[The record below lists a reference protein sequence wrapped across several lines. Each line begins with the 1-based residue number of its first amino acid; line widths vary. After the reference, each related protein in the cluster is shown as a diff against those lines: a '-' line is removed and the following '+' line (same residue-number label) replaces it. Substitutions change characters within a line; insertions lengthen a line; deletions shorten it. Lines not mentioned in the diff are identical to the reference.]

1 MGIYNHFIT
10 KYKETDM
17 KNNKPNFL
25 LIHGAWHGGWVWN
38 EISEILRYQRYS
50 VSTPTLTGLGEKKHL
65 LSSKITIETF
75 IEDVVNHIVF
85 ENLNNIILVGHS
97 FAGSVI
103 SGVADRLKDRIQK
116 LIYFDAMILIDGQ
129 KPFDITPKETV
140 EQRIELAKKFGN
152 NISIPAPSAD
162 AFGVFDIKKSL
173 LLEEKLTPH
182 PLSAFQSKL
191 ILKNEVG
198 NGIPLSYI
206 FCTKPVY
213 KSLESSRE
221 VVRKMKWP
229 IFELNAG
236 HDAMLTH
243 PKETLNLLMK
253 ICN

>member
-1 MGIYNHFIT
+1 
-10 KYKETDM
+10 M
-17 KNNKPNFL
+17 KNNKPHFL

-75 IEDVVNHIVF
+75 IEDVVNHIIF

-116 LIYFDAMILIDGQ
+116 LIYFDAVVLKNGQ
-129 KPFDITPKETV
+129 KPFDIAPKELV
-140 EQRIELAKKFGN
+140 KQRIELAKRFGN
-152 NISIPAPSAD
+152 GISIPAPSAD
-162 AFGVFDIKKSL
+162 AFGVFDVKKSL

-182 PLSAFQSKL
+182 PLSTYQSKL
-191 ILKNEVG
+191 TIKNEIG
-198 NGIPLSYI
+198 NGIPLFYI
-206 FCTKPVY
+206 FCNNPVY

-221 VVRKMKWP
+221 VVRNLKWP

>member
-1 MGIYNHFIT
+1 
-10 KYKETDM
+10 M
-17 KNNKPNFL
+17 KNIKPHFL

-38 EISEILRYQRYS
+38 EISEILNYQGYS

-65 LSSKITIETF
+65 LSSKITIDTF
-75 IEDVVNHIVF
+75 IEDVVNHIIF

-103 SGVADRLKDRIQK
+103 SGVADKLKDRIQK
-116 LIYFDAMILIDGQ
+116 LIYFDAVILKDGQ
-129 KPFDITPKETV
+129 KPFDIAPKELV
-140 EQRIELAKKFGN
+140 KERIELAKRFGN
-152 NISIPAPSAD
+152 GISIPAPSAD
-162 AFGVFDIKKSL
+162 AFGVFDVKKSL

-182 PLSAFQSKL
+182 PLSTYQSKL
-191 ILKNEVG
+191 TIKNEIG
-198 NGIPLSYI
+198 NGIPLFYI
-206 FCTKPVY
+206 FCNDPIY
-213 KSLESSRE
+213 KSLESSRK
-221 VVRKMKWP
+221 VVRKLKWP

>member
-1 MGIYNHFIT
+1 
-10 KYKETDM
+10 M
-17 KNNKPNFL
+17 KNNKPHFL

-38 EISEILRYQRYS
+38 EISEILNYQGYS

-65 LSSKITIETF
+65 LSSKITIDTF
-75 IEDVVNHIVF
+75 IEDVVNHIIF

-103 SGVADRLKDRIQK
+103 SGVADKLKDRIQK
-116 LIYFDAMILIDGQ
+116 LIYFDAVILKDGQ
-129 KPFDITPKETV
+129 KPFDIAPKELV
-140 EQRIELAKKFGN
+140 KQRIELAKRFGN
-152 NISIPAPSAD
+152 GISIPAPSAD
-162 AFGVFDIKKSL
+162 AFGVFDVKKSL
-173 LLEEKLTPH
+173 LLKEKLTPH
-182 PLSAFQSKL
+182 PLSTYQSKL
-191 ILKNEVG
+191 TIKNEIG
-198 NGIPLSYI
+198 NGIPLFYI
-206 FCTKPVY
+206 FCNDPVY

>member
-1 MGIYNHFIT
+1 
-10 KYKETDM
+10 M
-17 KNNKPNFL
+17 KNNKPHFL

-38 EISEILRYQRYS
+38 EISEILRYQRHS

-191 ILKNEVG
+191 ILKNEIG

-206 FCTKPVY
+206 FCKKPIY

>member
-1 MGIYNHFIT
+1 MQRDIY
-10 KYKETDM
+10 M
-17 KNNKPNFL
+17 KNNKPHFL

-38 EISEILRYQRYS
+38 EISDILRYQRYS

-75 IEDVVNHIVF
+75 IEDVVNHIIF

-116 LIYFDAMILIDGQ
+116 LIYFDAIILIDGQ

>member
-1 MGIYNHFIT
+1 
-10 KYKETDM
+10 M
-17 KNNKPNFL
+17 KNNKPHFL

-38 EISEILRYQRYS
+38 EISEILNYQGYS

-65 LSSKITIETF
+65 LSSKITIDTF
-75 IEDVVNHIVF
+75 IEDVVNHIIF

-103 SGVADRLKDRIQK
+103 SGVADKLKDRIQK
-116 LIYFDAMILIDGQ
+116 LIYFDAVILKDGQ
-129 KPFDITPKETV
+129 KPFDIAPKELV
-140 EQRIELAKKFGN
+140 KQRIELAKRFGN
-152 NISIPAPSAD
+152 SISIPAPSAD
-162 AFGVFDIKKSL
+162 AFGVFDVKKSL

-182 PLSAFQSKL
+182 PLSSYQSKL
-191 ILKNEVG
+191 KIKNEIG
-198 NGIPLSYI
+198 NGIPLFYI
-206 FCTKPVY
+206 FCNDPVY
-213 KSLESSRE
+213 KSLESSRK
-221 VVRKMKWP
+221 VVRKLKWP

>member
-1 MGIYNHFIT
+1 
-10 KYKETDM
+10 M
-17 KNNKPNFL
+17 KNNKPHFL

-75 IEDVVNHIVF
+75 IEDVVNHIIF

-103 SGVADRLKDRIQK
+103 SGVADRLKDRIKK

>member
-1 MGIYNHFIT
+1 
-10 KYKETDM
+10 M
-17 KNNKPNFL
+17 KNNKPHFL

-38 EISEILRYQRYS
+38 EISDILRYQRYS

-75 IEDVVNHIVF
+75 IEDVVNHIIF

-191 ILKNEVG
+191 ILKNKVG

>member
-1 MGIYNHFIT
+1 
-10 KYKETDM
+10 M
-17 KNNKPNFL
+17 KNNKPHFL

-75 IEDVVNHIVF
+75 IEDVVNHIIF

-103 SGVADRLKDRIQK
+103 SGVADKLKDRIQK
-116 LIYFDAMILIDGQ
+116 LIYFDAVILKDDQ
-129 KPFDITPKETV
+129 KPFDIAPKELV
-140 EQRIELAKKFGN
+140 KQRIELAKRFGN
-152 NISIPAPSAD
+152 GISIPAPSAD

>member
-1 MGIYNHFIT
+1 
-10 KYKETDM
+10 M
-17 KNNKPNFL
+17 KNNKPHFL

-75 IEDVVNHIVF
+75 IEDVVNHIIF

-103 SGVADRLKDRIQK
+103 SGVADRLKDRIKK

-173 LLEEKLTPH
+173 LLEKKLTPH

-191 ILKNEVG
+191 ILKNEIG

-206 FCTKPVY
+206 FCKKPIY

>member
-1 MGIYNHFIT
+1 
-10 KYKETDM
+10 M
-17 KNNKPNFL
+17 KNNKPHFL

-75 IEDVVNHIVF
+75 IEDVVNHIIF

-162 AFGVFDIKKSL
+162 AFGVFDKKKSL

>member
-1 MGIYNHFIT
+1 
-10 KYKETDM
+10 M
-17 KNNKPNFL
+17 KNNKPHFL

-75 IEDVVNHIVF
+75 IEDVVNHIIF
-85 ENLNNIILVGHS
+85 KNLNNIILVGHS

>member
-1 MGIYNHFIT
+1 
-10 KYKETDM
+10 M
-17 KNNKPNFL
+17 KNNKPHFL

-38 EISEILRYQRYS
+38 EISDILRYQRYS

-75 IEDVVNHIVF
+75 IEDVVNHIIF

-191 ILKNEVG
+191 ILKNEIG

-206 FCTKPVY
+206 FCKKPVY

>member
-1 MGIYNHFIT
+1 
-10 KYKETDM
+10 M
-17 KNNKPNFL
+17 KNNKPHFL

-75 IEDVVNHIVF
+75 IEDVVNHIIF

-191 ILKNEVG
+191 ILKNQVG

>member
-1 MGIYNHFIT
+1 
-10 KYKETDM
+10 M
-17 KNNKPNFL
+17 KNNKPHFL

-38 EISEILRYQRYS
+38 EISDILRYQRYS

-75 IEDVVNHIVF
+75 IEDVVNHIIF
-85 ENLNNIILVGHS
+85 EDLNNIILVGHS

>member
-1 MGIYNHFIT
+1 
-10 KYKETDM
+10 M
-17 KNNKPNFL
+17 KNNKPHFL

-65 LSSKITIETF
+65 LSSKITIDTF
-75 IEDVVNHIVF
+75 IEDVVNHIIF

-103 SGVADRLKDRIQK
+103 SGVADKLKDRIQK
-116 LIYFDAMILIDGQ
+116 LIYFDAVILKDGQ
-129 KPFDITPKETV
+129 KPFDIAPKELV
-140 EQRIELAKKFGN
+140 KQRIELAKRFGN
-152 NISIPAPSAD
+152 GISIPAPSAD
-162 AFGVFDIKKSL
+162 AFGVFDVKKSL

-182 PLSAFQSKL
+182 PLSTYQSKL
-191 ILKNEVG
+191 TIKNEIG
-198 NGIPLSYI
+198 NGIPLFYI
-206 FCTKPVY
+206 FCNDPVY

-221 VVRKMKWP
+221 VVRKLKWP

>member
-1 MGIYNHFIT
+1 
-10 KYKETDM
+10 M
-17 KNNKPNFL
+17 KNNKPHFL

-38 EISEILRYQRYS
+38 EISDILRYQRYS

-103 SGVADRLKDRIQK
+103 SGVADRLKDRIKK

-253 ICN
+253 IYN

>member
-1 MGIYNHFIT
+1 
-10 KYKETDM
+10 M
-17 KNNKPNFL
+17 KNNKPHFL

-38 EISEILRYQRYS
+38 EISDILRYQRYS

-75 IEDVVNHIVF
+75 IEDVVNHIIF

-103 SGVADRLKDRIQK
+103 SGVADRLKDRIKK

>member
-1 MGIYNHFIT
+1 
-10 KYKETDM
+10 M
-17 KNNKPNFL
+17 KNNKPHFL

-75 IEDVVNHIVF
+75 IEDVVNHIIF

-162 AFGVFDIKKSL
+162 AFGVLDIKKSL

>member
-1 MGIYNHFIT
+1 
-10 KYKETDM
+10 M
-17 KNNKPNFL
+17 KNNKPHFL

-75 IEDVVNHIVF
+75 IEDIVNHIVF

-191 ILKNEVG
+191 ILKNKVG

>member
-1 MGIYNHFIT
+1 
-10 KYKETDM
+10 M
-17 KNNKPNFL
+17 KNNKPHFL

-38 EISEILRYQRYS
+38 EISEILNYQGYS

-65 LSSKITIETF
+65 LSSKITIDTF
-75 IEDVVNHIVF
+75 IEDVVNHIIF

-213 KSLESSRE
+213 KSLESSRV

>member
-1 MGIYNHFIT
+1 
-10 KYKETDM
+10 M
-17 KNNKPNFL
+17 KNNKPHFL

-38 EISEILRYQRYS
+38 EISDILRYQRYS

-75 IEDVVNHIVF
+75 IEDVVNHIIF
-85 ENLNNIILVGHS
+85 ENLNDIILVGHS

-116 LIYFDAMILIDGQ
+116 LIYFDSMILIDGQ

-221 VVRKMKWP
+221 IVRKMKWP

>member
-1 MGIYNHFIT
+1 
-10 KYKETDM
+10 M
-17 KNNKPNFL
+17 KNNKPHFL

-75 IEDVVNHIVF
+75 IEDVVNHIIF

-116 LIYFDAMILIDGQ
+116 LIYFDAMISIDGQ

-140 EQRIELAKKFGN
+140 EQRIELAKKLGN

-162 AFGVFDIKKSL
+162 AFGVFDVKKSL

-191 ILKNEVG
+191 ILKNEIG

-206 FCTKPVY
+206 FCKKPIY
-213 KSLESSRE
+213 KSLESSRK

>member
-1 MGIYNHFIT
+1 
-10 KYKETDM
+10 M
-17 KNNKPNFL
+17 KNNKPHFL

-38 EISEILRYQRYS
+38 EISEILRYHRYS

-103 SGVADRLKDRIQK
+103 SGVADRLKDRIKK

-129 KPFDITPKETV
+129 KPFDISPKETV

-152 NISIPAPSAD
+152 DISIPAPSAD
-162 AFGVFDIKKSL
+162 VFGVFDIKKSL

-182 PLSAFQSKL
+182 PLSTFQSKL
-191 ILKNEVG
+191 ILKNEIG

-213 KSLESSRE
+213 KSLESSRK
-221 VVRKMKWP
+221 VVSKMKWP

>member
-1 MGIYNHFIT
+1 
-10 KYKETDM
+10 M
-17 KNNKPNFL
+17 KNNKPHFL

-75 IEDVVNHIVF
+75 IEDVVNHIIF

-140 EQRIELAKKFGN
+140 DQRIELAKKFGN

>member
-1 MGIYNHFIT
+1 
-10 KYKETDM
+10 M
-17 KNNKPNFL
+17 KNNKPHFL

-38 EISEILRYQRYS
+38 EISDILRYQRYS

-75 IEDVVNHIVF
+75 IEDVVNHIIF

-103 SGVADRLKDRIQK
+103 SGVADKLKDRIQK

-182 PLSAFQSKL
+182 PLSTFQSKL
-191 ILKNEVG
+191 ILKNEIG

-236 HDAMLTH
+236 HDAMLTQ
-243 PKETLNLLMK
+243 P
-253 ICN
+253 

>member
-1 MGIYNHFIT
+1 
-10 KYKETDM
+10 M
-17 KNNKPNFL
+17 KNNKPHFL

-75 IEDVVNHIVF
+75 IEDVVNHIIF

-173 LLEEKLTPH
+173 LLEEKLDTT
-182 PLSAFQSKL
+182 SSKC
-191 ILKNEVG
+191 ISIKTY
-198 NGIPLSYI
+198 S
-206 FCTKPVY
+206 
-213 KSLESSRE
+213 
-221 VVRKMKWP
+221 
-229 IFELNAG
+229 
-236 HDAMLTH
+236 
-243 PKETLNLLMK
+243 
-253 ICN
+253 

>member
-1 MGIYNHFIT
+1 
-10 KYKETDM
+10 M
-17 KNNKPNFL
+17 KNNKPHFL

-38 EISEILRYQRYS
+38 EISEILNYQGYS

-65 LSSKITIETF
+65 LSSKITIDTF
-75 IEDVVNHIVF
+75 IEDVVNHIIF

-103 SGVADRLKDRIQK
+103 SGVADKLKDRIQK
-116 LIYFDAMILIDGQ
+116 LIYFDAVILKDGQ
-129 KPFDITPKETV
+129 KPFDIAPKELV
-140 EQRIELAKKFGN
+140 KQRIELAKRFGN
-152 NISIPAPSAD
+152 GISIPAPSAD

-182 PLSAFQSKL
+182 PLSTYQSKL
-191 ILKNEVG
+191 TIKNEIG
-198 NGIPLSYI
+198 NGIPLFYI
-206 FCTKPVY
+206 FCNDPVY
-213 KSLESSRE
+213 KSLESSRK
-221 VVRKMKWP
+221 VVRKLKWP

-253 ICN
+253 ICNYNMNIGG

>member
-1 MGIYNHFIT
+1 
-10 KYKETDM
+10 M
-17 KNNKPNFL
+17 KNNKPHFL

-38 EISEILRYQRYS
+38 EISDILRYQRYS

-75 IEDVVNHIVF
+75 IEDIVNHIVF

-129 KPFDITPKETV
+129 KPFDISPKETV

-191 ILKNEVG
+191 ILKNVVG

>member
-1 MGIYNHFIT
+1 
-10 KYKETDM
+10 M
-17 KNNKPNFL
+17 KNNKPHFL

-38 EISEILRYQRYS
+38 EISEILNYQGYS

-65 LSSKITIETF
+65 LSSKITIDTF
-75 IEDVVNHIVF
+75 IEDVVNHIIF

-97 FAGSVI
+97 FAGSVV
-103 SGVADRLKDRIQK
+103 SGVADKLKDRIQK
-116 LIYFDAMILIDGQ
+116 LIYFDAVILKDGQ
-129 KPFDITPKETV
+129 KPFDIAPKELV
-140 EQRIELAKKFGN
+140 KQRIELAKRFGN
-152 NISIPAPSAD
+152 GISIPAPSAD
-162 AFGVFDIKKSL
+162 AFGVFDVKKSL

-182 PLSAFQSKL
+182 PLSTYQSKL
-191 ILKNEVG
+191 TIKNEIG
-198 NGIPLSYI
+198 NGIPLFYI
-206 FCTKPVY
+206 FCNDPVY

-221 VVRKMKWP
+221 VVRKLKWP

>member
-1 MGIYNHFIT
+1 
-10 KYKETDM
+10 M
-17 KNNKPNFL
+17 KNNKPHFL

-75 IEDVVNHIVF
+75 IEDVVNHIIF

-152 NISIPAPSAD
+152 NILIPAPSAD

-206 FCTKPVY
+206 FCTKPIY

>member
-1 MGIYNHFIT
+1 
-10 KYKETDM
+10 M
-17 KNNKPNFL
+17 KNNKPHFL

-206 FCTKPVY
+206 YCTKPVY
-213 KSLESSRE
+213 KSLESSRA

>member
-1 MGIYNHFIT
+1 
-10 KYKETDM
+10 M
-17 KNNKPNFL
+17 KNNKPHFL

-38 EISEILRYQRYS
+38 EISDILRYQRCS

-103 SGVADRLKDRIQK
+103 SGVADKLKDRIQK
-116 LIYFDAMILIDGQ
+116 LIYFDAVILKNGQ
-129 KPFDITPKETV
+129 KPFDIAPKELV
-140 EQRIELAKKFGN
+140 KQRIELAKRFGN
-152 NISIPAPSAD
+152 GISIPAPSAD
-162 AFGVFDIKKSL
+162 AFGVFDVKKSL

-182 PLSAFQSKL
+182 PLSTYQSKL
-191 ILKNEVG
+191 TIKNEIG
-198 NGIPLSYI
+198 NGIPLFYI
-206 FCTKPVY
+206 FCNDPVY

-221 VVRKMKWP
+221 VVRKLKWP
-229 IFELNAG
+229 IFELSAG

>member
-1 MGIYNHFIT
+1 
-10 KYKETDM
+10 M
-17 KNNKPNFL
+17 KNNKPHFL

-75 IEDVVNHIVF
+75 IEDVVNHIIF
-85 ENLNNIILVGHS
+85 ENLNDIILVGHS

-229 IFELNAG
+229 IFKLNAG

>member
-1 MGIYNHFIT
+1 
-10 KYKETDM
+10 M
-17 KNNKPNFL
+17 KNNKPHFL

-38 EISEILRYQRYS
+38 EISDILRYQRYS

-103 SGVADRLKDRIQK
+103 SGVADRLKDRIKK

-191 ILKNEVG
+191 VLKNEVG

>member
-1 MGIYNHFIT
+1 
-10 KYKETDM
+10 M
-17 KNNKPNFL
+17 KNNKPHFL

-75 IEDVVNHIVF
+75 IEDVVNHIIF

-116 LIYFDAMILIDGQ
+116 LIYFDAVILKDGQ
-129 KPFDITPKETV
+129 KPFDIAPKELV
-140 EQRIELAKKFGN
+140 KQRIELAKRFGN
-152 NISIPAPSAD
+152 GISIPAPSAD
-162 AFGVFDIKKSL
+162 AFGVFDVKKSL

-182 PLSAFQSKL
+182 PLSTYQSKL
-191 ILKNEVG
+191 TIKNEIG
-198 NGIPLSYI
+198 NGIPLFYI
-206 FCTKPVY
+206 FCNDPVY
-213 KSLESSRE
+213 KSLESSRK
-221 VVRKMKWP
+221 VVRKLKWP

>member
-1 MGIYNHFIT
+1 
-10 KYKETDM
+10 M
-17 KNNKPNFL
+17 KNNKPHFL

-38 EISEILRYQRYS
+38 EISDILRYQRYS

-65 LSSKITIETF
+65 LSSKITIDTF
-75 IEDVVNHIVF
+75 IEDVVNHIIF

-103 SGVADRLKDRIQK
+103 SGVADKLKDRIQK
-116 LIYFDAMILIDGQ
+116 LIYFDAVILKDGQ
-129 KPFDITPKETV
+129 KPFDIAPKELV
-140 EQRIELAKKFGN
+140 KQRIELAKRFGN
-152 NISIPAPSAD
+152 GISIPAPSAD
-162 AFGVFDIKKSL
+162 AFGVFDVKKSL

-182 PLSAFQSKL
+182 PLSTYQSKL
-191 ILKNEVG
+191 TIKNEIG
-198 NGIPLSYI
+198 NGIPLFYI
-206 FCTKPVY
+206 FCNDPVY

-221 VVRKMKWP
+221 VVRKLKWP

-236 HDAMLTH
+236 HDAMFTH